1 MMLKITTLSEN
12 TADNL
17 GLLAEWGLSIL
28 IESDDGNIL
37 LDTGQTM
44 SVGHNARALGID
56 LRNVDKIV
64 LSHGHADHT
73 GGLMN
78 VLAQIGKKIE
88 VVAHP
93 DIVDAKYAGK
103 PEEKRRNVALPFQ
116 LPELEALGAEFK
128 FSRKPVQLTADI
140 MTTGEVP
147 MVTDFEQ
154 IDPDRF
160 FVKEDARRWHPDELL
175 DDLALIINT
184 KPGLIVALGCGHRG
198 MINTLYHAQKLTG
211 RKEIRMVIGGCHL
224 INSPV
229 ETVYR
234 TIEALKEMDVQKIG
248 VSHCTGQEA
257 SAIMAQELDGRFF
270 YNNACTRIDMT
281 DAEIKVD

>member
-1 MMLKITTLSEN
+1 MVLKITTLSEN
-12 TADNL
+12 TADAL

-28 IESDDGNIL
+28 VETDGTSIL
-37 LDTGQTM
+37 VDTGQTI
-44 SVGHNARALGID
+44 SVTHNAEKLGID
-56 LRNVDKIV
+56 LQKVDKIV

-73 GGLMN
+73 GGLIN
-78 VLAQIGKKIE
+78 VLGKIGKTTTVI
-88 VVAHP
+88 AHP
-93 DIVDAKYAGK
+93 DVLDAKYSGK
-103 PEEKRRNVALPFQ
+103 QADQRKNVGLPFQ
-116 LPELEALGAEFK
+116 LQELESLGAKFK
-128 FSRKPVQLTADI
+128 LSKKPVKITPDI

-160 FVKEDARRWHPDELL
+160 FVKEDTAWRSDELK

-184 KPGLIVALGCGHRG
+184 RPGLIVILGCGHRG

-224 INSPV
+224 MNSPV
-229 ETVYR
+229 ERVYR
-234 TIEALKEMDVQKIG
+234 TIEALKELDVQKIG

-257 SAIMAQELDGRFF
+257 SAIIAQELGDRFF
-270 YNNACTRIDMT
+270 YNNACTGIDIT
-281 DAEIKVD
+281 DTEIKVD